1 VEYRIL
7 GPLEV
12 RQESQA
18 VALGGLKQRALL
30 AVLLLNANRTVSS
43 ERLIDEVWGDD
54 PPKSATKGLH
64 FYIFQLRTA
73 LEPGRPPG
81 APSRLL
87 VTHGSG
93 YELRVDDEDL
103 DLRRF
108 ERLVATADRARES
121 GDHAAASKA
130 LAAALDLWRGPPL
143 ADLASQPVSQAPIAR
158 LGEARLAAVEDRC
171 EAELALGHHTRLIGE
186 LERLVADNP
195 LRERLHGQL
204 MLALYRSG
212 RQAEALD
219 VYRKTRGVLV
229 EELGIEP
236 NRQLQQLERAIL
248 AQDPALELP
257 ESTKQRGG
265 RSGEGAAAAPATAGA
280 RRRRPGRLVAAAVAV
295 GVLAAGVVV
304 TLTRGTEESAQP
316 RPQAPGLSAG
326 REARVVPT
334 SVVAIDPGTNHAV
347 SVVQLGA
354 GTQVKA
360 VGEGACAP
368 TRRST
373 CRTAIWVA
381 NIPNRTVSRIDPE
394 SKRVVATISV
404 PMTPDVVVTGEG
416 HAWVAGREG
425 NLLRIDLRTNV
436 AEPWDVLT
444 AQGALHIESGT
455 ALDGAIAVGHD
466 ALWIGVANVLTL
478 WRTDAKTGEVLATM
492 RGIDPRAMVAGED
505 ALWVLDSAGRVS
517 RINARTNQVAAAFRI
532 GAAPRSPAG
541 LAIGE
546 EAVWVLD
553 TSARHL
559 LRVDPAANNVAASIP
574 VNVGPTDAVTAGG
587 DAVWVTQRTHGAVLR
602 IDPATNQVVATIR
615 LGHAIELGTIGF
627 GAGRVWVAVGE
638 PLGT

>member
-12 RQESQA
+12 RQDSRA

-93 YELRVDDEDL
+93 YELRVDDEEL
-103 DLRRF
+103 DLYRF
-108 ERLVATADRARES
+108 ERLVATAERAGES

-171 EAELALGHHTRLIGE
+171 EAELALGHHTRLIWE

-195 LRERLHGQL
+195 LRERLSGQL

-219 VYRKTRGVLV
+219 IYRKTRGVLV

-257 ESTKQRGG
+257 ESTKQHAG
-265 RSGEGAAAAPATAGA
+265 RSGEGAAAAPAIAA
-280 RRRRPGRLVAAAVAV
+280 VRRRRPGRLVAVAMAV
-295 GVLAAGVVV
+295 GVLAAGVVF
-304 TLTRGTEESAQP
+304 TLTRWTEESAQP
-316 RPQAPGLSAG
+316 RAQAPGLSAG

-360 VGEGACAP
+360 VDEGAV
-368 TRRST
+368 
-373 CRTAIWVA
+373 WVA
-381 NIPNRTVSRIDPE
+381 NIPNRTISRIDPE
-394 SKRVVATISV
+394 FKRVVATISV
-404 PMTPDVVVTGEG
+404 PMTPDVVVTGED

-425 NLLRIDLRTNV
+425 NLLRIDLGTNV
-436 AEPWDVLT
+436 SEPWDVLT
-444 AQGALHIESGT
+444 DQGALQIETGT
-455 ALDGAIAVGHD
+455 VLDGAIAVGHD

-478 WRTDAKTGEVLATM
+478 WRTDAKTGEVLATIN
-492 RGIDPRAMVAGED
+492 GIDPRAMVAGDD
-505 ALWVLDSAGRVS
+505 ALWVLDSAGRVF
-517 RINARTNQVAAAFRI
+517 RIDPGTNRVAAAFRI
-532 GAAPRSPAG
+532 GAAPQSPAG

-546 EAVWVLD
+546 GAVWVLD

-559 LRVDPAANNVAASIP
+559 LRVDPATNEVAASIP
-574 VNVGPTDAVTAGG
+574 VNVGPMDAVAAGG
-587 DAVWVTQRTHGAVLR
+587 GAVWVTQRTHGAVLR
-602 IDPATNQVVATIR
+602 IDPATNQVAATTR

-627 GAGRVWVAVGE
+627 GAGRVWIAVGE